1 MGDVHNINDEGQ
13 RLPLLHKKRRT
24 VHSSRSRHKNTAHT
38 YRHSSL
44 GNSRAKAHGKRAE
57 TQKDAAIDHS
67 KLPAIVVAKLLFFVR
82 SFQFTP
88 ILLAKIG
95 VGRICNTPETSRYL
109 AFLYYTRPGSTA
121 LEFGKLNLD
130 ANEIRL
136 TSISKNNAMKNLFE
150 ACYREKAEKIKYSVI
165 SRAADTYIARG
176 LFVNNYDNTDL
187 FRTEHVISPAP

>member
-13 RLPLLHKKRRT
+13 RLPLLHKKRRV
-24 VHSSRSRHKNTAHT
+24 VHNPRSRHKNTAHT
-38 YRHSSL
+38 YRHASS
-44 GNSRAKAHGKRAE
+44 GNSSAKAYGKRAK
-57 TQKDAAIDHS
+57 TQEDAAIDQS
-67 KLPAIVVAKLLFFVR
+67 KLPADIVAKLLFFVR

-88 ILLAKIG
+88 ILLAKVG
-95 VGRICNTPETSRYL
+95 VCKICNTPETSRCL

-130 ANEIRL
+130 LNEMRL

-150 ACYREKAEKIKYSVI
+150 ACYRDTAERIKYSVI

-176 LFVNNYDNTDL
+176 LFVNNYDTKNL
-187 FRTEHVISPAP
+187 FGAEHVISPAS